1 MRMFGFCLGVL
12 MCGSVYAAEPGVLTS
27 RARKSFLTAQ
37 SFPTVYQD
45 LSFVDRMANE
55 AAGYEPWESE
65 YDDNGR
71 CIKNCAYDG
80 ITIEDELAAA
90 QRNTEAARQ
99 ELQAT
104 VFNVGT
110 PVQNTQSPSNQTAP
124 SVVSTSNV
132 PIIEPVA
139 NQPRISSPFGER
151 VHPVTGKRHVHRGVD
166 YAVPSGTNVFAPA
179 NGTVTSVWKDKTCGN
194 GLKIK
199 HDMGYETVYCH
210 LNDTIVQ
217 QGATVT
223 VGTIVAHSGNTGRS
237 TGAHLH
243 YGVKKD
249 GNYINPSGLT
259 GR

>member
-1 MRMFGFCLGVL
+1 MRKVVLFLMFGFSTVTYGL
-12 MCGSVYAAEPGVLTS
+12 EPGVLTRS
-27 RARKSFLTAQ
+27 AQKSFLSAQ
-37 SFPTVYQD
+37 KFPTVYQD

-80 ITIEDELAAA
+80 ITIEDELSAA
-90 QRNTEAARQ
+90 QSNTDAARQ
-99 ELQAT
+99 ELQST
-104 VFNVGT
+104 VFNYGT
-110 PVQNTQSPSNQTAP
+110 PQTSLNKIAP
-124 SVVSTSNV
+124 SAVSVSNV
-132 PIIEPVA
+132 PVIEPVA

-151 VHPVTGKRHVHRGVD
+151 VHPVTGKRHVHRGID

-179 NGTVTSVWKDKTCGN
+179 NGTVTSVWQDKTCGN

-210 LNDTIVQ
+210 LNDIIAQ

-243 YGVKKD
+243 YGIKKD